1 MDAFEVEHEF
11 PRIGHRV
18 MLLNA
23 RAVFYADHAR
33 TTLLLTFEDVTER
46 RAIEREKE
54 ELLRQTEE
62 LLQQKDVLL
71 RELEHRGLMYATE
84 CRLPGRSLSGRRDLL
99 SASCALR
106 GSLFDE

>member
-33 TTLLLTFEDVTER
+33 TTLLL
-46 RAIEREKE
+46 
-54 ELLRQTEE
+54 
-62 LLQQKDVLL
+62 QQKDVLL
-71 RELEHRGLMYATE
+71 RELEHRVAEEALCLFYTRGLMYVTE